1 MSLSP
6 NCAALLQAALPHLSF
21 SPEKLE
27 AFGALY
33 ERLVTL
39 NEQINVTA
47 IKSMADVVLKHFAD
61 SLTPLSLSEVK
72 EFKEPSCFD
81 IGCGGGF
88 PGLPLALMAPQLKL
102 TMIDS
107 TEKKI
112 RALEESCQLLS
123 LPKIRP
129 VAGRAEE
136 LAAVGGIYREKGDLV
151 FSRALARLDVLCEL
165 CLPFV
170 RPGGY
175 FIALKGRDA
184 EAEVKESRR
193 AVSLLGA
200 KLVRTVDTT
209 LSPDFYGDLPL
220 NEEELAAAREFSESR
235 RALVV
240 IKKLSRTDPRYP
252 RRFAQIKKSPL

>member
-1 MSLSP
+1 MSLTP
-6 NCAALLQAALPHLSF
+6 NCAALLQAALPDLSL
-21 SPEKLE
+21 SREQLE

-33 ERLVTL
+33 ARLLEV
-39 NEQINVTA
+39 NEKINVTA

-61 SLTPLSLSEVK
+61 SLTPLCLSEVK
-72 EFKEPSCFD
+72 QMKEPSCFD

-88 PGLPLALMAPQLKL
+88 PGLPLAIAVPGMKL

-112 RALEESCQLLS
+112 RALEESCALLG
-123 LPKIRP
+123 LPKIRS

-136 LAAVGGIYREKGDLV
+136 LAAVGGVYREKGDLV

-184 EAEVKESRR
+184 QAELSEARR
-193 AVSLLGA
+193 AISLLGA
-200 KLVRTVDTT
+200 KLVRVVDTT
-209 LSPDFYGDLPL
+209 LSPDFYKDLPL
-220 NEEELAAAREFSESR
+220 NHEELAAAAEFADSR
-235 RALVV
+235 RSLVV
-240 IKKLSRTDPRYP
+240 IQKISRIAPGYP

>member
-6 NCAALLQAALPHLSF
+6 NCAALLQAAVPEMKF
-21 SPEKLE
+21 SAPQWA

-33 ERLVTL
+33 ERLLEV
-39 NEQINVTA
+39 NEKINVTA

-61 SLTPLSLSEVK
+61 SLTPLCLPEVK
-72 EFKEPSCFD
+72 EKKNPSCFD

-88 PGLPLALMAPQLKL
+88 PGLPLAIARPDLKL

-112 RALEESCQLLS
+112 RALEESCQKLS
-123 LPKIRP
+123 LTKIRP

-136 LAAVGGIYREKGDLV
+136 LAALGGPYRQKGDLV
-151 FSRALARLDVLCEL
+151 FSRALARLNVLCEL

-170 RPGGY
+170 RTGGY

-184 EAEVKESRR
+184 TAELDEARKGIR
-193 AVSLLGA
+193 SLGG
-200 KLVRTVDTT
+200 KVTRVEDTT
-209 LSPDFYGDLPL
+209 LSSDFYRDLPL
-220 NEEELAAAREFSESR
+220 NHEELAAAAEFADSR
-235 RALVV
+235 RYLIV
-240 IKKLSRTDPRYP
+240 IQKIAPTPVCYP
-252 RRFAQIKKSPL
+252 RRFAQIKKTPL